1 MRIGRILITLAL
13 VATMVLPIL
22 FHWNH
27 THVFNSTWPGHA
39 RFHVALGDC
48 MMFSYSVMGLCL
60 LWRQSPGRVDML
72 VATLVP
78 IIAWGSFFMASFL
91 PDTGEEQMPHVVGIP
106 LNLFIAGLLFL
117 LTVLG
122 YGLYRRGLQKET

>member
-1 MRIGRILITLAL
+1 
-13 VATMVLPIL
+13 
-22 FHWNH
+22 
-27 THVFNSTWPGHA
+27 
-39 RFHVALGDC
+39 
-48 MMFSYSVMGLCL
+48 
-60 LWRQSPGRVDML
+60 ML

-106 LNLFIAGLLFL
+106 LNLFIAGLLFFV
-117 LTVLG
+117 TVLG